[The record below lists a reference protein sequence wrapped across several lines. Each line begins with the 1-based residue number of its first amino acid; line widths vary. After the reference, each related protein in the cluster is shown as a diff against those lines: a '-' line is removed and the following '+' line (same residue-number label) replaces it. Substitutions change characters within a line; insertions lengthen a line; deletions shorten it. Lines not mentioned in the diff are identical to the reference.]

1 MLISH
6 CTYLDGS
13 FIVLQMK
20 YKQQKIEGND
30 RERLNKLLDRKIDY
44 KWKYWHDKAE
54 KDNYSV
60 SADDNNNTITI
71 PLKKDEATKMHACLS
86 MKMIRLYCVD
96 SIKKTVLRL
105 KMKNRFKRSRNTS
118 ILSY

>member
-13 FIVLQMK
+13 FIMLQMK

-30 RERLNKLLDRKIDY
+30 RERLIKLLERKIDY

-60 SADDNNNTITI
+60 SVDDNNNTITI
-71 PLKKDEATKMHACLS
+71 PLKKGWSDNKDACMPVDENDTV
-86 MKMIRLYCVD
+86 YCVD
-96 SIKKTVLRL
+96 SIKKQ
-105 KMKNRFKRSRNTS
+105 F
-118 ILSY
+118 